1 MYDERKTTW
10 TKLSYNL
17 SSLNDELITNNVSYA
32 QFVLFYSG
40 LKLQNLQ
47 SVITC
52 NTGMVHRVNHALNA
66 FRGLV

>member
-17 SSLNDELITNNVSYA
+17 SSLNEELITNNVSYA
-32 QFVLFYSG
+32 QFVIFYSG
-40 LKLQNLQ
+40 LQLQNLQ
-47 SVITC
+47 SVLTR
-52 NTGMVHRVNHALNA
+52 NTGMVHRVSHALNA